1 MDKHYSNEQLFRI
14 VDQAMVYQCACPA
27 QVASIMRE
35 LRRVDAYQQGCL
47 NLIGT
52 DDAVHQRISDDVRQV
67 HATMETC
74 LTAILEMEGWDLAT
88 LTMPDNL
95 KKKMIES
102 DSDKR

>member
-1 MDKHYSNEQLFRI
+1 
-14 VDQAMVYQCACPA
+14 
-27 QVASIMRE
+27 MRE
-35 LRRVDAYQQGCL
+35 LRRVHTYQQGCL

-52 DDAVHQRISDDVRQV
+52 DAMVHQRISDDVRQV

-74 LTAILEMEGWDLAT
+74 LTAILEMEGWDMAT

-95 KKKMIES
+95 KKQMVES